1 LGQQELLEGTV
12 GLAGFLALGGTS
24 LGLVGEWKLL
34 LLSTSLLNLDN
45 LLVVSLGLSHCNTSS
60 GLGVWVES
68 GEDTNIL

>member
-34 LLSTSLLNLDN
+34 LSTSLLNLDN

-60 GLGVWVES
+60 GLGVWVKS
-68 GEDTNIL
+68 GEDTDVL